1 MSDTFWKGYDAMD
14 KKKPDYGSWRS
25 IAAGTIGT
33 GQIKNR
39 SFLDKDTDMQTTV
52 DGLLGLMPVG
62 CRNVTYIP
70 AGAMEQIQKSE
81 GAIKDKDIGS
91 LPGVVSWHHGPYLDD
106 WSKVPD
112 EIAGKYNTSP
122 TFAGGK

>member
-14 KKKPDYGSWRS
+14 KKNPNYGSWRS
-25 IAAGTIGT
+25 IPAGSIGT
-33 GQIKNR
+33 GTIRNR
-39 SFLDKDTDMQTTV
+39 SFLDKDTDPQTMI

-70 AGAMEQIQKSE
+70 AGAMETISKE
-81 GAIKDKDIGS
+81 GCKDEDIGK

-106 WSKVPD
+106 WSKVPG
-112 EIAGKYNTSP
+112 EIAAKYNTSP
-122 TFAGGK
+122 TYGK

>member
-25 IAAGTIGT
+25 MAAGTIGT

-39 SFLDKDTDMQTTV
+39 SFLDEKSDFQTTV
-52 DGLLGLMPVG
+52 DGLLGLMPIG

-70 AGAMEQIQKSE
+70 AGAMEEIGK
-81 GAIKDKDIGS
+81 GDVKDEDIGK
-91 LPGVVSWHHGPYLDD
+91 LPGVFSVAHGPYLDD
-106 WSKVPD
+106 WSKVPT
-112 EIAGKYNTSP
+112 EIAAKYNTSP
-122 TFAGGK
+122 SFVPPK